1 MVQCFIL
8 LGFRVPVPGFST
20 TAGKCGFCCRCGK
33 RRRTGVPREAPLAG
47 VGRFRGFHNG
57 RKMRDSLPL
66 WQGAEDRGGQ
76 GSTSRRGWPVPGLP
90 QRQENAGFAA
100 VVARGGGPGW
110 PGKHLSQGAASSGTS
125 ATAGKCG
132 FRCRCGKG
140 GGPGCCK
147 GRRAGQ
153 VGRAEAGLRSLP
165 DDAAVEHTDDAV
177 GLLGLGLVVGH
188 HQDGL
193 AALFVDLVQELH
205 DLGSHLGV
213 QVTCGLVR

>member
-1 MVQCFIL
+1 MVQRFIL

-100 VVARGGGPGW
+100 VVARGGGPGY
-110 PGKHLSQGAASSGTS
+110 
-125 ATAGKCG
+125 
-132 FRCRCGKG
+132 R
-140 GGPGCCK
+140 K

-153 VGRAEAGLRSLP
+153 VGQAEAGLRSLP
-165 DDAAVEHTDDAV
+165 DDAAVEHADDAV

-205 DLGSHLGV
+205 DLGTHLGV
-213 QVTCGLVR
+213 QVTGGLVR